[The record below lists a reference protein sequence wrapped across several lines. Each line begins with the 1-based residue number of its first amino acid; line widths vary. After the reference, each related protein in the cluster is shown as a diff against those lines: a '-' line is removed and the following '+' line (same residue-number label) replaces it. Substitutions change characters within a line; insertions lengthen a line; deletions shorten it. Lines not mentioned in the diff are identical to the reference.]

1 MTRRK
6 LAVPMVAALVGGAVT
21 AAGMLAGS
29 SGNNAVG
36 RQQGLLALD
45 SGESFSAA
53 ELYERAAPSVV
64 SISARTVQPGA
75 AAFQTATGGE
85 IGVSTGSGFVLDE
98 DGRIVTNAHVVSGV
112 TAVQVTFPDGQMV
125 QAEVIGKDEETDL
138 AVLRVAPGRL
148 DLRPLE
154 LTDSETAQP
163 GDRVVAI
170 GNPTGLQA
178 IAGTGRISGAERR
191 IEAPGGYVIDG
202 LLETDAVIE
211 PATSGGP
218 LMGADGRVVGITS
231 QARRR
236 HQLRGAR
243 RRRPRRAHRARG
255 APQGDP
261 ALARPPRPRGAGRP
275 RGDRREHRRA
285 GRARRRCAPAT
296 SCSRSTASRFEPSP
310 SCSTR
315 STGTRPAT
323 PSSSTCCARAPRS
336 RSRSAWRS
344 ARRHSPRA
352 SLRGRWPPTSSSAAS
367 RGSRTPSWRP
377 RSRRGRSASS
387 CGRGPSARRIR
398 PWRPGSRARC
408 GGGSSWS
415 ACSSTRRSTRSRT
428 RSRAS
433 G

>member
-29 SGNNAVG
+29 AGSGAVG
-36 RQQGLLALD
+36 RQQGLLPLD
-45 SGESFSAA
+45 SGETFSAT

-154 LTDSETAQP
+154 LTDSPTVQP

-231 QARRR
+231 RLGEDTSYAVPADVARDVLAELEER
-236 HQLRGAR
+236 HKVIRPWLGLRGREA
-243 RRRPRRAHRARG
+243 PGGLAVIDSNAGGPAERAGLRAGDVVQSIDGVEVHTFAELLDHVDGRAVGDTVELHVLRSG
-255 APQGDP
+255 APLDI
-261 ALARPPRPRGAGRP
+261 AIRL
-275 RGDRREHRRA
+275 E
-285 GRARRRCAPAT
+285 
-296 SCSRSTASRFEPSP
+296 E
-310 SCSTR
+310 
-315 STGTRPAT
+315 RPAT
-323 PSSSTCCARAPRS
+323 LPA
-336 RSRSAWRS
+336 
-344 ARRHSPRA
+344 
-352 SLRGRWPPTSSSAAS
+352 G
-367 RGSRTPSWRP
+367 
-377 RSRRGRSASS
+377 
-387 CGRGPSARRIR
+387 
-398 PWRPGSRARC
+398 
-408 GGGSSWS
+408 
-415 ACSSTRRSTRSRT
+415 
-428 RSRAS
+428 
-433 G
+433 